1 MAPEYTGEV
10 GLIGSAHAAG
20 AVLGL
25 ECRKRSAIFRDLEL
39 RAFYWKNR
47 RKVEEVA
54 KKQTVRP
61 VEVTSVRYT

>member
-25 ECRKRSAIFRDLEL
+25 ECRKRSAIFRDPEL
-39 RAFYWKNR
+39 RVFTGKTEG
-47 RKVEEVA
+47 K
-54 KKQTVRP
+54 
-61 VEVTSVRYT
+61 